1 MDWYTHF
8 IKFNIS
14 CILQL
19 INYYVIKE
27 EQYHSSSRLISVASR
42 LLASRLETSLSRP
55 SLNITVEQWRILFYL
70 WNEDGINQQELAK
83 RASKEKSTI
92 TRQIEGLVKKELVIK
107 QKGGNDKRDKL
118 IYLTENGKK
127 IETEALSVA
136 WDITQE
142 AEKGIEGQELL
153 IFKKVLQQ
161 IIENVKL

>member
-1 MDWYTHF
+1 M
-8 IKFNIS
+8 
-14 CILQL
+14 
-19 INYYVIKE
+19 
-27 EQYHSSSRLISVASR
+27 ASR

-107 QKGGNDKRDKL
+107 QKGGIDKRDKL

-136 WDITQE
+136 WNITQK
-142 AEKGIEGQELL
+142 AEKGIEEQELL

-161 IIENVKL
+161 ILENVKL

>member
-1 MDWYTHF
+1 M
-8 IKFNIS
+8 
-14 CILQL
+14 
-19 INYYVIKE
+19 
-27 EQYHSSSRLISVASR
+27 ASR

-107 QKGGNDKRDKL
+107 QKGGIDKRDKL

-142 AEKGIEGQELL
+142 AEKGIEEQELL

>member
-1 MDWYTHF
+1 M
-8 IKFNIS
+8 
-14 CILQL
+14 
-19 INYYVIKE
+19 
-27 EQYHSSSRLISVASR
+27 ASR
-42 LLASRLETSLSRP
+42 LLASRLETSLLRP

-107 QKGGNDKRDKL
+107 QKGGIDKRDKL

-142 AEKGIEGQELL
+142 AEKGIEEQELL

>member
-1 MDWYTHF
+1 M
-8 IKFNIS
+8 
-14 CILQL
+14 
-19 INYYVIKE
+19 
-27 EQYHSSSRLISVASR
+27 
-42 LLASRLETSLSRP
+42 ETSLSRP
-55 SLNITVEQWRILFYL
+55 SLKITVEQWRILFYL

-107 QKGGNDKRDKL
+107 QKGGTDKRDKL

-127 IETEALSVA
+127 IENEALSVA

-142 AEKGIEGQELL
+142 AEKGIEENELL

-161 IIENVKL
+161 IIENVKI